1 LPLTSYVA
9 ANDGTNPQ
17 GTVSKFEDH
26 LTAQDGDRRGG
37 TMLEDCLFASRPSAS
52 TKKPFTL
59 VVSILTHVTIAAVL
73 ILIPLFQN
81 HLLPEVPFFEP
92 LRPPTLAAQSVEL
105 VPASRPPS
113 GSTAPMPQ
121 SSRLLDPVRIPDGI
135 RRLVDEPVPATV
147 GFLPGTGSRGGQP
160 LPFGVDPFAAGPSA
174 GPPLPPPA
182 PPPAPPAPPNPVDRP
197 AAPVRRGGE
206 LMQSRLLHSVTP
218 EYPRL
223 AIITRTE
230 GVVQIEAVIT
240 REGIIDPARLRVI
253 SGHVLLV
260 EAAVEAVKQWRY
272 RPTLLNG
279 EPVEVLTT
287 ITLNF
292 TLN

>member
-1 LPLTSYVA
+1 
-9 ANDGTNPQ
+9 
-17 GTVSKFEDH
+17 
-26 LTAQDGDRRGG
+26 
-37 TMLEDCLFASRPSAS
+37 MLEDCLFASRPSARR
-52 TKKPFTL
+52 KKPFTL
-59 VVSILTHVTIAAVL
+59 VLSIITHVTIAAVL

-81 HLLPEVPFFEP
+81 HLLPQVPFFEP

-105 VPASRPPS
+105 VPASPS
-113 GSTAPMPQ
+113 GPPAPAAQ
-121 SSRLLDPVRIPDGI
+121 SSGLVEPVKIPDGI
-135 RRLVDEPVPATV
+135 RRLVDEPVAATV
-147 GFLPGTGSRGGQP
+147 GYLPGPPSRRDQR
-160 LPFGVDPFAAGPSA
+160 LPFGVDPFDDGLSA

-182 PPPAPPAPPNPVDRP
+182 PPPAPPAPPAPPDEP

-223 AIITRTE
+223 AIITRTH
-230 GVVQIEAVIT
+230 GIVQIEAVIT
-240 REGIIDPARLRVI
+240 REGTIDPARLRVI